1 LICTA
6 HLTRARSA
14 LPAIRFVLCD
24 DKFYNMSH
32 AERQH
37 LIYQGPGPTDI
48 LQSYVEIVFDNSDNR
63 IPIERDEVVLRRQI
77 GLKKD
82 EYFLDKKHVTKQ
94 DVISLLESAGLSR
107 ANPYYIVQ
115 QGRVNALSLMKD
127 EQRLDLLKEVAG
139 TNVYEQ
145 RRAESLQIMTD
156 TEQKRV
162 KVAEVLKY
170 IEERLAELEAEKEEL
185 EKYRQLDRE
194 RRAIEYAYYETQYN
208 QTSHR
213 LDAVE
218 RERAGELEQANA
230 VQDEAADAS
239 EQLAALEQRTATLR
253 AAHTRV
259 VAELTAAE
267 DERREVRAAHAKL
280 ERELADAVAARRGG
294 EGDSK
299 ETQAALKQLRQTIKT
314 AERKLAAAKPAF
326 DTHAA
331 TEKRLAD
338 ELAESERRLNELYSK
353 QGRAGRFKTKKERD
367 AWIDGEVARLQATH
381 AEYTKQ
387 AAHLDAEQAKATAA
401 LQTLDERVASR
412 ERGVSERR
420 AGLEKGAKRIT
431 ELRIRRDTLA
441 AERKELWR
449 DDASVSAEITEKR
462 AECSAAER
470 ALETSVTRD
479 VSLGIEA
486 VRRIVIENRLQGVHG
501 PLIELISTK
510 PEFATAVQV
519 AAKGALFHIVVD
531 TDAIAAQVLEQFNNS
546 GAKGRVSF
554 IPLNRI
560 DPPARVYPDT
570 ADVRPLVGEITTAP
584 AYAKAVQ
591 HVFGKTLVCRSLEVA
606 AMTAKQHKLNCITLD
621 GDQVERKG
629 ALTGG
634 FADPRQSWLASME
647 RVKQCRAAIDA
658 LQAKHEKT
666 QAQLQTL
673 DAKISEVLGEI
684 EKLETDDVT
693 LRDGVEQLQADVRLL
708 MRERV
713 AAGVA
718 SEQRGAALATVRASL
733 APLQLN
739 IDSLRAE
746 RAAAM
751 HSQLSDAESAELH
764 NLLEQQTRL
773 QSELATA
780 TAARADAARQTTELE
795 ALLSENLKR
804 REAELEAKAERE
816 ALALTDNAVAPLE
829 HERQLA
835 AASLE
840 SLDERCAALE
850 RDIAER
856 VAEQRDVAASIVALQ
871 NGDGAVA
878 RRLLDQSKVMERLQ
892 QTRAAIMRQRDEFAR
907 KMREL
912 GSLPD
917 PALAA
922 QLLKLTQPAL
932 LKRLRDVNENLREY
946 SSVNK
951 KAADQY
957 VNFTDQRDSLLK
969 RQQELD
975 DGAESITDLIDSLDR
990 KKDEAIER
998 TFKAVAKHF
1007 REVFHELCPS
1017 GQASLIMQTRDPASI
1032 DSSQSQSQLRSQGAG
1047 GAAANRISRYTGVGI
1062 KVSFVEGSE
1071 TVHLQ
1076 QLSGGQKSLVAL
1088 ALVFALQRSDP
1099 APFYLFDEIDSALDA
1114 THRSAVAQLIK
1125 EQSAKTQFLTT
1136 TFKPELA
1143 QEARKFFGISFTKT
1157 KVSTLKQLEKD
1168 TALSL
1173 LEEAARDDEEGR

>member
-1 LICTA
+1 MCTVRA
-6 HLTRARSA
+6 LTGAA
-14 LPAIRFVLCD
+14 AIRFVLCD

-48 LQSYVEIVFDNSDNR
+48 LSSFVEIVFDNSDNR
-63 IPIERDEVVLRRQI
+63 IPIERDEVVLRRSI

-115 QGRVNALSLMKD
+115 QGRVNALSLMRD

-145 RRAESLQIMTD
+145 RRAESLAIMAD
-156 TEQKRV
+156 TELKRV

-170 IEERLAELEAEKEEL
+170 IEERLDELEAEKEEL
-185 EKYRQLDRE
+185 EKYRQLDKE
-194 RRAIEYAYYETQYN
+194 RRAIEHAYYETQYN
-208 QTSHR
+208 QTSAR
-213 LDAVE
+213 LDQCE
-218 RERAGELEQANA
+218 RERAEELQRANS
-230 VQDEAADAS
+230 VHDEAAEAS
-239 EQLAALEQRTATLR
+239 EQLAQLEQRAASLR

-267 DERREVRAAHAKL
+267 DERRELRAAHAKL

-299 ETQAALKQLRQTIKT
+299 ETQAALKQVRQTIKT
-314 AERKLAAAKPAF
+314 TERKLASAKPAF
-326 DTHAA
+326 ETHAA
-331 TEKRLAD
+331 NEKRLAA
-338 ELAESERRLNELYSK
+338 ELAEAERRLDELYAK
-353 QGRAGRFKTKKERD
+353 QGRAGRFKSKKERD
-367 AWIDGEVARLQATH
+367 AWIDAEVARLQATL

-387 AAHLDAEQAKATAA
+387 AAALDAEQAKSAAA
-401 LQTLDERVASR
+401 LAQLDERIAAR

-420 AGLEKGAKRIT
+420 VGLEKGAKQIT

-441 AERKELWR
+441 SERKELWR
-449 DDASVSAEITEKR
+449 DDAHVGAELTEKR
-462 AECSAAER
+462 AECAAAER
-470 ALETSVTRD
+470 ALESSVTRD

-486 VRRIVIENRLQGVHG
+486 VRRIVIEGRVAGVHG

-570 ADVRPLVGEITTAP
+570 ADVRPLVGEIACAAP
-584 AYAKAVQ
+584 FVKAVQ
-591 HVFGKTLVCRSLEVA
+591 HVFGKTLVCRNLEVA
-606 AMTAKQHKLNCITLD
+606 AMTAKQYKFNCITLD

-647 RVKQCRAAIDA
+647 RVKQCRRA
-658 LQAKHEKT
+658 LEELGAKQQKNAKLMQA
-666 QAQLQTL
+666 L
-673 DAKISEVLGEI
+673 DAKISETLGEI

-693 LRDGVEQLQADVRLL
+693 LRDGVEQLQGDLRLL

-713 AAGVA
+713 AAGLA
-718 SEQRGAALATVRASL
+718 AEQRAAALATVRAAL
-733 APLQLN
+733 APLQAN

-746 RAAAM
+746 RAAAL
-751 HSQLSDAESAELH
+751 HSQLSDGESAELH
-764 NLLEQQTRL
+764 GLLEQQTRL
-773 QSELATA
+773 QNELATA

-804 REAELEAKAERE
+804 REAELQAKADSE
-816 ALALTDNAVAPLE
+816 ALALTDNVVAPLE

-835 AASLE
+835 ASSLE

-850 RDIAER
+850 REIAER
-856 VAEQRDVAASIVALQ
+856 AAEQREVTAGIATLQ
-871 NGDGAVA
+871 SGGGAVS
-878 RRLLDQSKVMERLQ
+878 RRLLDESKNMERLLQ
-892 QTRAAIMRQRDEFAR
+892 QRAAIMRQRDEFAR
-907 KMREL
+907 KIREL

-922 QLLKLTQPAL
+922 QLVKLTQPAL
-932 LKRLRDVNENLREY
+932 LKRLRDVNDNLRAY
-946 SSVNK
+946 SHVNK

-957 VNFTDQRDSLLK
+957 VNFTDQRDGLIE
-969 RQQELD
+969 RQKDLD
-975 DGAESITDLIDSLDR
+975 VGFESITDLIESLDR

-998 TFKAVAKHF
+998 TFKGVAKHF

-1017 GQASLIMQTRDPASI
+1017 GQASLIMQTRDPASF
-1032 DSSQSQSQLRSQGAG
+1032 DSSQSQSRSQAAG
-1047 GAAANRISRYTGVGI
+1047 ANRISRYTGVGI

-1125 EQSAKTQFLTT
+1125 EQSKKTQFLTT

-1143 QEARKFFGISFTKT
+1143 QEAKKFFGIAFTKT
-1157 KVSTLKQLEKD
+1157 KVSTLKQLDKD

-1173 LEEAARDDEEGR
+1173 LEEAARDDDEAR